1 MSRAI
6 HFDIVSKVSLCSL
19 SATHMLE
26 NGTNIRTLQE
36 LLGHANVKTTEIYT
50 HVMDKDISRLSSP
63 LENLDL

>member
-1 MSRAI
+1 
-6 HFDIVSKVSLCSL
+6 
-19 SATHMLE
+19 MLE